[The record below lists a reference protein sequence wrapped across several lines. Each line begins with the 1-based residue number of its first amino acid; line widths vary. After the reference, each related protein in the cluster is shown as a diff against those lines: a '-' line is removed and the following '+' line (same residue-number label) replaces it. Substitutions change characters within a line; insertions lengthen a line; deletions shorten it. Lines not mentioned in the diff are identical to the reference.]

1 MIQTKL
7 QGVFLLVLTIALTLS
22 CSKDDDIVYSNTVTV
37 DGGNLIE
44 LKGAATE
51 DILIT
56 NQEDFTYRY
65 EHYIEIFGGNIEYIN
80 LSEGYNG
87 TGFLMAAFLNTQ
99 SDYLAEGT
107 YSFESGTAPFT
118 FSDAGYWTAFNPDA
132 ENIPD
137 PIFIQSGT
145 ITITRSGEDS
155 ISFNLKDVNGK
166 VIQGKYDLF
175 IRGLY
180 R

>member
-7 QGVFLLVLTIALTLS
+7 QGALLLVLTIALTLS
-22 CSKDDDIVYSNTVTV
+22 CSKDDDIIYSNTVRV
-37 DGGNLIE
+37 DGGNSIE
-44 LKGAATE
+44 LKGAYTE
-51 DILIT
+51 VIPIQ
-56 NQEDFTYRY
+56 QEDYTYEY
-65 EHYIEIFGGNIEYIN
+65 VHYIEVFGGNIEYVN

-99 SDYLAEGT
+99 SDYLAEGK

-137 PIFIQSGT
+137 PIAIQSGT

-155 ISFNLKDVNGK
+155 ISFNLTGTNGK